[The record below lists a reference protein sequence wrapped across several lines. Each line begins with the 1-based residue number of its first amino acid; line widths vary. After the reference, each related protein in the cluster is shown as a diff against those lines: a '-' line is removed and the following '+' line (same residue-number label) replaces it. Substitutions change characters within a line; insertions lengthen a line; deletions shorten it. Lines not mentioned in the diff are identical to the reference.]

1 VPDPSAQRAPLV
13 GVLALQGD
21 FEAHAKILGRLG
33 ALAREVR
40 VPADLDGLDA
50 LIVPGGESTVMTLG
64 IEREGLGD
72 PLRDLARSGTPVL
85 GTCAGMIMLDR
96 THLGVLDIEARRNAF
111 GRQLHSFEADLDVT
125 GVPGGPVHAVF
136 IRAPWVADTGPEVEV
151 LAEVEGHPVAVR
163 QGNVLAVSFHPELTG
178 ETRLHELLLA
188 AVSV

>member
-1 VPDPSAQRAPLV
+1 MPDPSAQRAPLV

-21 FEAHAKILGRLG
+21 FEAHATILGRLG
-33 ALAREVR
+33 AVAREVR
-40 VPADLDGLDA
+40 VPGDLDGLDA

>member
-1 VPDPSAQRAPLV
+1 MPDPSAQRAPLV

-33 ALAREVR
+33 AAAREVR
-40 VPADLDGLDA
+40 VPADLEGLDA

-96 THLGVLDIEARRNAF
+96 AHLGVLDIEARRNAF

-136 IRAPWVADTGPEVEV
+136 IRAPWVADTGPDVEV

>member
-1 VPDPSAQRAPLV
+1 MPDPPAQRAPLV

-21 FEAHAKILGRLG
+21 FEAHAKILRRLG
-33 ALAREVR
+33 AVAREVR
-40 VPADLDGLDA
+40 TPAHLDELDA
-50 LIVPGGESTVMTLG
+50 LIIPGGESTVMTLG

-72 PLRDLARSGTPVL
+72 PLRELARSGTPVL

-96 THLGVLDIEARRNAF
+96 AHLGVLDIEARRNAF

-125 GVPGGPVHAVF
+125 GVTGGPVHAVF
-136 IRAPWVADTGPEVEV
+136 IRAPWAADTGPEVEV
-151 LAEVEGHPVAVR
+151 LAAVEGHPVAVR

-188 AVSV
+188 AVSI

>member
-1 VPDPSAQRAPLV
+1 MPDPPAQRAPLV

-21 FEAHAKILGRLG
+21 FEAHAKILQRLG
-33 ALAREVR
+33 AVAREVR
-40 VPADLDGLDA
+40 TPADLDGLDA
-50 LIVPGGESTVMTLG
+50 LVLPGGESTVMTLG
-64 IEREGLGD
+64 IEREGLGE
-72 PLRDLARSGTPVL
+72 PLRELARSGTPVL

-125 GVPGGPVHAVF
+125 GVTGGPVHAVF
-136 IRAPWVADTGPEVEV
+136 IRAPWAADTGSEVEV
-151 LAEVEGHPVAVR
+151 LAAVEGHPVAVR

-188 AVSV
+188 AVSI

>member
-1 VPDPSAQRAPLV
+1 MPDPSAQRAPLV

-33 ALAREVR
+33 AVAREVR
-40 VPADLDGLDA
+40 VPGDLDGLDA

-178 ETRLHELLLA
+178 ETRLHELLLS

>member
-1 VPDPSAQRAPLV
+1 MPDPSAQRAPLV

-33 ALAREVR
+33 AVAREVR

>member
-1 VPDPSAQRAPLV
+1 MPDPSAQRAPLV

-33 ALAREVR
+33 AVAREVR
-40 VPADLDGLDA
+40 VPADLHGLDA

-136 IRAPWVADTGPEVEV
+136 IRAPWVADTGPGVEV

-188 AVSV
+188 AVPV

>member
-1 VPDPSAQRAPLV
+1 MPDPSAQRAPLV

-33 ALAREVR
+33 AVAREVR

-125 GVPGGPVHAVF
+125 GVPGGPIHAIF
-136 IRAPWVADTGPEVEV
+136 IRAPWVADTGPEVEM

-178 ETRLHELLLA
+178 ETRLHELMLG